1 MIPYRAPPR
10 LLGSTPKVEPY
21 DVTLDT
27 CAARWSAYRSA
38 QVDMTIDPSEDMI
51 VREAGG
57 IEHYR
62 EVGLRA
68 LELLT
73 DAMILSGRPHAPR
86 ILDLPCGG
94 GRVTRHL
101 VQFFPESD
109 VVVSDVDGAKVAAVT
124 RQFGVRAI
132 AASPEFAAPLGERFD
147 LIFVG
152 SLLTHFDEVLYIRAL
167 DVLVEA
173 LEPGGVLILTTT
185 GRSWASEAL
194 DGESKAGLPPQA
206 PWSPA
211 LKWLTGGRYRASSL
225 RAAIEGGYAKR
236 GFGYSEVRS
245 WTQLYGRSYGSS
257 FASPSWLMRQVER
270 RPDARILAFK
280 ERGYDHLLDAL
291 LVQRLG

>member
-1 MIPYRAPPR
+1 MSHRAPPR
-10 LLGSTPKVEPY
+10 LLGSAPQTEAY
-21 DVTLDT
+21 DAVLDQ
-27 CAARWSAYRSA
+27 CAARWRAYRAA

-62 EVGLRA
+62 QVGLRA

-73 DAMILSGRPHAPR
+73 DAMVLTGRPRAPR

-101 VQFFPESD
+101 VRFFPDSE
-109 VVVSDVDGAKVAAVT
+109 VVVSDVDSAKVEAVT

-152 SLLTHFDEVLYIRAL
+152 SLLTHFDEALYLRSL

-173 LEPGGVLILTTT
+173 LVPGGVLVLTTT
-185 GRSWASEAL
+185 GRSWAAEAL
-194 DGESKAGLPPQA
+194 DSETKAGLPPRSW
-206 PWSPA
+206 WSPA
-211 LKWLTGGRYRASSL
+211 LKWLTGGRHRASSL

-236 GFGYSEVRS
+236 GFGYAEVRS
-245 WTQLYGRSYGSS
+245 WTEQYGRSYGSS

-270 RPDARILAFK
+270 RTDARILAFK